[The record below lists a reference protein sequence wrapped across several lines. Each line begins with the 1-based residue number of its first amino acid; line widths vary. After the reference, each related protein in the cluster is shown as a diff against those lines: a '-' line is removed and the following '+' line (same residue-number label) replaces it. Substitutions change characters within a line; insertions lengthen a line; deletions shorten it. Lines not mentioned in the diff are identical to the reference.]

1 MTPPLPPHDPQT
13 ILDVLDHQARVL
25 GDATYIEC
33 EGEHRSYVDLRER
46 SRLLAGGLRRL
57 GLTAGDRI
65 GVLADSSLA
74 VVEVFFACARLGLVQ
89 VPLNSYL
96 RGEFLRYQLEHSG
109 CMAAIVDDAG
119 RQAIRA
125 LEPAVSLDRL
135 ILIGPSTDDDIA
147 LEDLAAGEPVHADE
161 EITSSTLAGIIYTS
175 GTTGMPKGCMVP
187 HGMFVR
193 PQATHLAA
201 GFVRPGDRLLTPSPM
216 FHMGFLGG
224 MLATTLLA
232 GASLHAVRRFR
243 ASTFMQT
250 VRESRATVIYT
261 VGSVGSLLLAQP
273 PTPDDRE
280 TGLRVALLPPMS
292 PDQQVRFEE
301 RFGVPVVAENYGQTE
316 AIVVSLADVNAPRQR
331 GSAGRPVAYLDVAVV
346 DERDVPV
353 PTGEVGEIVVRPRE
367 PDAMYMGYWR
377 DPGATLQTWRNLWHH
392 TGDLGRQ
399 AGDGTLWLVDR
410 KKDAIRR
417 RGENV
422 SSIELEAVIARH
434 DAVEQV
440 AVHAMASELGEDEIK
455 ACIVP
460 RPDHALDVAEL
471 FAFFK
476 QSLPYFAVP
485 RYVEIMDALP
495 VNAVGRVR
503 KDALRERGM
512 TATTWDFVARG
523 MTVAHEERRGAPVST
538 PPGPGSIT

>member
-1 MTPPLPPHDPQT
+1 MTPPLAPHDPQT

-33 EGEHRSYVDLRER
+33 EGEHRSYADLRER

-109 CMAAIVDDAG
+109 CVAAIVDDAG

-125 LEPAVSLDRL
+125 LEPAVGLDRL
-135 ILIGPSTDDDIA
+135 IVIGPSTDDDIA
-147 LEDLAAGEPVHADE
+147 LEDLAAGEPVSADV

-250 VRESRATVIYT
+250 ARDSRATVIYA

-273 PTPDDRE
+273 PTPQDRE
-280 TGLRVALLPPMS
+280 TELRVALLPPMS

-301 RFGVPVVAENYGQTE
+301 RFGVPVLAENYGQSE
-316 AIVVSLADVNAPRQR
+316 VIVISLANVDDARVR
-331 GSAGRPVAYLDVAVV
+331 GSAGSPAAYLDVAVV
-346 DERDVPV
+346 DERGFRVAP
-353 PTGEVGEIVVRPRE
+353 GEVGEVVVRPRV
-367 PDAMYMGYWR
+367 PDAMFMGYWN
-377 DPGATLQTWRNLWHH
+377 DPGATLETWRDLWHH

-399 AGDGTLWLVDR
+399 TDGETLWIVDR
-410 KKDAIRR
+410 KKDSIRR

-422 SSIELEAVIARH
+422 SSIELEAALGRH
-434 DAVEQV
+434 PAVRQV
-440 AVHAMASELGEDEIK
+440 AVHAVPSDLGDDEIK
-455 ACIVP
+455 ACIVVKEDAEELEP
-460 RPDHALDVAEL
+460 AALFD
-471 FAFFK
+471 FCK
-476 QSLPYFAVP
+476 RTLPYFAVP
-485 RYVEIMDALP
+485 RYVELMTELP

-503 KDALRERGM
+503 KQDLRDRGVT
-512 TATTWDFVARG
+512 TATWDFEALG
-523 MTVAHEERRGAPVST
+523 LTVGRDERRGAPATS
-538 PPGPGSIT
+538 S